1 MMNFA
6 LLHQQDSPLLLANVW
21 DVSSA
26 RAAQAEG
33 YKAIGTS
40 SAAIA
45 AMYGYDDG
53 DGITFAELRHL
64 VIRLRA
70 CCSLP
75 LTVDMEYGYGE
86 SHEQIIEN
94 LLALVELGVA
104 GINLEDSRVQQGK
117 RVLQDS
123 TEFASLLNAIRQ
135 RLADEQ
141 HSLFIN
147 ARTDTYLLG
156 EVNALAETLARGML
170 YAQNGADGLFV
181 PCVTQPSDILAIANA
196 IALPLNVMCMPALP
210 PFTEL
215 GRLGVKRI
223 SMGDFP
229 HQALQNSAKR
239 LFADIVKAH
248 SFDAVFAHAAAR

>member
-1 MMNFA
+1 MNFA
-6 LLHQQDSPLLLANVW
+6 LLHQQDEPLLIANIW

-26 RAAQAEG
+26 RAAQAAG

-45 AMYGYDDG
+45 AMYGYQDG

-64 VIRLRA
+64 IVRLQA
-70 CCSLP
+70 CCSIP
-75 LTVDMEYGYGE
+75 LTVDMEYGYGD
-86 SHEQIIEN
+86 SQQQIIEN
-94 LLALVELGVA
+94 LLVLAELGVA

-123 TEFASLLNAIRQ
+123 AEFASLLNAIRQ
-135 RLADEQ
+135 RFADTQ

-147 ARTDTYLLG
+147 ARTDTFLLG
-156 EVNALAETLARGML
+156 EDKALAETLVRGRL
-170 YAQNGADGLFV
+170 YAKSGADGLFV
-181 PCVTQPSDILAIANA
+181 PCVTRPSDISTIAA
-196 IALPLNVMCMPALP
+196 AVPLPLNVMCMPALP
-210 PFTEL
+210 TFAVL
-215 GRLGVKRI
+215 NSLGVKRI

-229 HQALQNSAKR
+229 HQALQNNVNK
-239 LFADIVKAH
+239 LFADMVKAH